1 MYKESVE
8 VPHTVLRENVKNLVR
23 DSSFNTN
30 TIDNTFY
37 TIQNFLA
44 EGEGPN
50 IADFLKTIFIRFS
63 KTCCMNM
70 YHVPLPVPLLQ
81 LITMFETCTP

>member
-50 IADFLKTIFIRFS
+50 IADFLKNIFIRS
-63 KTCCMNM
+63 TKAHVCTGTATC
-70 YHVPLPVPLLQ
+70 PLLYRY
-81 LITMFETCTP
+81 CN